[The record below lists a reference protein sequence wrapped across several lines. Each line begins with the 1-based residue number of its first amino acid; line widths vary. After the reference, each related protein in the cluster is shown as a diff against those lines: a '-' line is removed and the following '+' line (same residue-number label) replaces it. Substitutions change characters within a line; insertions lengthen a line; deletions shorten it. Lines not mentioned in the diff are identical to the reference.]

1 MQQLRCLEIPRQ
13 TRNHQHPGES
23 KCHVCS
29 IYLIVSGSGIDVMW
43 ENSISISFFYFFF
56 VFFLFLFSIFSIFF
70 YFFILRLQILSLQ
83 KNLKEVTS
91 SVRNLESLLL
101 TGCFNLSDD
110 RLISAFNCR
119 ELSSLTHLDLSMCKK
134 VSCHFSERV
143 FSFSFHF
150 FIFISF
156 LSFLFHYFEFSYQIT
171 DDSVSKIAQSLVN
184 LEKLDLAGCANI
196 SNSSLAHIERGLK
209 RLKWLNLRSCRN
221 ITDSG
226 IARLC
231 GQTEESKLM
240 EVGEEGER
248 WRGVQSLGFLS
259 LQDCQKLT
267 DDSLKYISAGLKSLE
282 SINLSFCASLTE
294 FGMKHLSTM
303 VGDSLKEINL
313 RSCDVTDLA
322 LRYLSEGGLT
332 LHVLDISFCDRVRDD
347 GLAYLSQGLPQ
358 LRSLSLNSIP
368 CTDSGLLKLSQTLTD
383 LNTLNVGQCFNIT
396 DRGIDAILNN
406 CSHLSHLDIYG
417 CSRISNQMIQRL
429 EQLNLT
435 LTRDLWQVGTESRSQ
450 KKQIQPQLQ
459 FTYLTNLNDF
469 SLQPFSFQPC
479 LL

>member
-1 MQQLRCLEIPRQ
+1 M
-13 TRNHQHPGES
+13 
-23 KCHVCS
+23 
-29 IYLIVSGSGIDVMW
+29 
-43 ENSISISFFYFFF
+43 
-56 VFFLFLFSIFSIFF
+56 
-70 YFFILRLQILSLQ
+70 
-83 KNLKEVTS
+83 
-91 SVRNLESLLL
+91 
-101 TGCFNLSDD
+101 
-110 RLISAFNCR
+110 
-119 ELSSLTHLDLSMCKK
+119 
-134 VSCHFSERV
+134 
-143 FSFSFHF
+143 
-150 FIFISF
+150 
-156 LSFLFHYFEFSYQIT
+156 
-171 DDSVSKIAQSLVN
+171 SKIAQSLVN
-184 LEKLDLAGCANI
+184 LEQLDLAGCANI
-196 SNSSLAHIERGLK
+196 SNSSLAHIERGLR

-231 GQTEESKLM
+231 GQTPDENKLM
-240 EVGEEGER
+240 EVGSIGEKQGESGGR
-248 WRGVQSLGFLS
+248 WRGVQSLQFLS

-267 DDSLKYISAGLKSLE
+267 DDSLKYISAGLKNLT

-303 VGDSLKEINL
+303 VGDSLREINL

-368 CTDSGLLKLSQTLTD
+368 CTDSGLVKLSQTLTD

-406 CSHLSHLDIYG
+406 CPHLSNLDIYG
-417 CSRISNQMIQRL
+417 CSRISNQMIHRL

-435 LTRDLWQVGTESRSQ
+435 LTRDLWQVGTESRTQS
-450 KKQIQPQLQ
+450 KQAQPQLQ
-459 FTYLTNLNDF
+459 FTYLTNLNEF
-469 SLQPFSFQPC
+469 TFQP
-479 LL
+479 LVML